1 MQPSPEPSEGSVNN
15 DFHLSALASLGLSQ
29 YESKCYLASLQ
40 TGPATINQIGII
52 AGVPRTKVYGAV
64 RKLVERGLLEQSED
78 NPKIYLTRSPKE
90 VLIPLMERELRRV
103 KQGLDA
109 LNELEVIHRSMEYV
123 KRAHS
128 LSSTIRRYSPRSRVN
143 DKIRELFS
151 TSERKIVIL
160 TTANGLIRLSRMA
173 SLLFERSRVGMR
185 LEIYSS
191 TLDEP
196 VFATAVQSL
205 REVENSKVS
214 FIPPMVPVQIVSVD
228 SKQLLI
234 SEMKPDD
241 TRDDGMDVGF
251 LIESGELAEMLED
264 LIRVLGPIERE
275 VPGRM

>member
-1 MQPSPEPSEGSVNN
+1 
-15 DFHLSALASLGLSQ
+15 
-29 YESKCYLASLQ
+29 
-40 TGPATINQIGII
+40 
-52 AGVPRTKVYGAV
+52 
-64 RKLVERGLLEQSED
+64 
-78 NPKIYLTRSPKE
+78 
-90 VLIPLMERELRRV
+90 
-103 KQGLDA
+103 
-109 LNELEVIHRSMEYV
+109 
-123 KRAHS
+123 
-128 LSSTIRRYSPRSRVN
+128 VN